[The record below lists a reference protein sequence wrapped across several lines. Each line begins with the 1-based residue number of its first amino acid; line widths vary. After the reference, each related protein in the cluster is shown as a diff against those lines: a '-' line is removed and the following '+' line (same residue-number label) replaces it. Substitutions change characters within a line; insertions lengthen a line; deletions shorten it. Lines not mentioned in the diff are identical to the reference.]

1 MFDFSNFKVF
11 DFSEGQPH
19 MTVTNNGVIFSKG
32 VVAKLNK
39 PQFIAL
45 MIDYDGK
52 RIAIKSCNEHIK
64 TSVPFYKSDSQISY
78 VRLASKSLLQEIEN
92 LTEWNIK
99 MYKYK
104 IIGTLLR
111 DDNAMLFD
119 LKEATEIF

>member
-1 MFDFSNFKVF
+1 MS
-11 DFSEGQPH
+11 
-19 MTVTNNGVIFSKG
+19 VTNNGVIFSKG
-32 VVAKLNK
+32 VVSKLNK
-39 PQFIAL
+39 PEFITL

-52 RIAIKSCNEHIK
+52 RIAIKSCNERIK
-64 TSVPFYKSDSQISY
+64 TSVPFYNSNSQFSY
-78 VRLASKSLLQEIEN
+78 VRLASKSLLQEIVN
-92 LTEWNIK
+92 LTGWHIN